1 MYFLAHHVLSLH
13 LADVVPS
20 KPWLRKL
27 LTCAYQLIDTFNV
40 RDLSMFSWGLAKLGV
55 MPPAAF
61 LEAYVQRIEFMAGE
75 FPPQEVANTVWALAC
90 FNVRPSSV
98 LLVQLFDAT
107 DKRLS
112 SFKASELSQMLWAL
126 ADRHC
131 VLDRQWVQ
139 EFLKVSFMR
148 MTEFTPQGLANV
160 MWALD
165 RLHVEPPP
173 VGLRAFIGKQRID
186 NMFCLRFLG
195 VGTIS
200 SH

>member
-1 MYFLAHHVLSLH
+1 
-13 LADVVPS
+13 
-20 KPWLRKL
+20 
-27 LTCAYQLIDTFNV
+27 
-40 RDLSMFSWGLAKLGV
+40 
-55 MPPAAF
+55 MPPSAF

-131 VLDRQWVQ
+131 ALDRLWVQ

-148 MTEFTPQGLANV
+148 MTEFSPQGLANV
-160 MWALD
+160 VWALD

-173 VGLRAFIGKQRID
+173 VGLMTG
-186 NMFCLRFLG
+186 
-195 VGTIS
+195 
-200 SH
+200 